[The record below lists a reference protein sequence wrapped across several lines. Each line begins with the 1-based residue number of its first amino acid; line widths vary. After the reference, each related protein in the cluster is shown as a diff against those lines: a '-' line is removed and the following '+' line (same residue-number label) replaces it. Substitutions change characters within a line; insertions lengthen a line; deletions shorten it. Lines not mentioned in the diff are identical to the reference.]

1 MDATARETCFPG
13 TRQSTLNN
21 LVNYLTDPSLRP
33 GRNVIWLRGPAGSG
47 KSIILNT
54 VAQHF
59 SDLRRRGA
67 FLFWD
72 RNDPHN
78 SDPLQM
84 IRTLAFQLAEF
95 SPIFAAKLA
104 AHIDLSPTIATWPV
118 DTQFLYFIMEP
129 LTELAR
135 EFDLGPI
142 VIILDDFDECGT
154 VESRRELLGAL
165 SGGLTKLPTEF
176 RVLISSRDEPDIRD
190 ALSRLKVDTWDVPV
204 GDATTASDISHYLR
218 RQFANALPRF
228 EGYNLRPNW
237 PGEEAIKKLADQSD
251 GLFIWASTAI
261 RFIESGDPE
270 EILGKVLDVSP
281 QDSLDNLYRV
291 ALTHQF
297 HLSDKSELDAARSI
311 LGAVEVV
318 REEVTDD
325 QLSQLLGLKLDAV
338 QSILSKL
345 WPILRWDRGRP
356 VRVFNAPLS
365 DFFCPPDRRQ
375 DMPRPTHLSLHDGL
389 ASDCFQIMERDL
401 KFNICGIETSY
412 YRNQDIDGI
421 RDHVDRAITPALIY
435 AARYWIDHL
444 ELGTPESGSHPLAD
458 AITSFINDRF
468 LYWIEVFSATN
479 QMFMTP
485 IILKKAASW
494 ARVCRLSC
502 VTMQPTEFRPI
513 GSRTGTSR
521 NNIRGRGICECLP
534 VSNEPEHTAHLSV
547 SFAIRTLRICL
558 CAADT

>member
-1 MDATARETCFPG
+1 MDATARETCLPG

-59 SDLRRRGA
+59 LDLRRRGA

-72 RNDPHN
+72 RNDPLN

-95 SPIFAAKLA
+95 SPTFAAKLA
-104 AHIDLSPTIATWPV
+104 ARIDLSPTTV
-118 DTQFLYFIMEP
+118 NTQFRDFIMEP
-129 LTELAR
+129 LRELAR

-142 VIILDDFDECGT
+142 VIILDAFDECGT

-165 SGGLTKLPTEF
+165 SVGLTNLPTEF
-176 RVLISSRDEPDIRD
+176 RVLISSRDDPDIRRS
-190 ALSRLKVDTWDVPV
+190 LSRLKVDTWDVPV

-270 EILGKVLDVSP
+270 EILGKVLDASAQNP
-281 QDSLDNLYRV
+281 SSSNLYRV

-338 QSILSKL
+338 QNILSQL

-365 DFFCPPDRRQ
+365 EFFFPSDRRQ
-375 DMPRPTHLSLHDGL
+375 DMPWPTHISFHDDL
-389 ASDCFQIMERDL
+389 ASDCFQVMERDL

-421 RDHVDRAITPALIY
+421 RDHVDRAITPALMY

-479 QMFMTP
+479 QMFMIP

-502 VTMQPTEFRPI
+502 VMMQPTEFRPI

-521 NNIRGRGICECLP
+521 NNIRGTGICECLP
-534 VSNEPEHTAHLSV
+534 VSNETEHTTHLFV
-547 SFAIRTLRICL
+547 CFAIRTLRICL
-558 CAADT
+558 SAADT

>member
-21 LVNYLTDPSLRP
+21 LINYLTDPSLRP

-72 RNDPHN
+72 RNDPLN

-95 SPIFAAKLA
+95 SPTFAAKLA
-104 AHIDLSPTIATWPV
+104 ARIDLSPTTATSTV
-118 DTQFLYFIMEP
+118 DTQFRYFIMEP
-129 LTELAR
+129 LAELAR

-142 VIILDDFDECGT
+142 VIILDAFDECGT

-165 SGGLTKLPTEF
+165 SVGLTKLPTEF
-176 RVLISSRDEPDIRD
+176 RVLISSRDDPDIRR
-190 ALSRLKVDTWDVPV
+190 ALSRLKVDTWDVLV

-270 EILGKVLDVSP
+270 EILGKVLDASA
-281 QDSLDNLYRV
+281 QDPSSSNLYRV

-338 QSILSKL
+338 QNILSQL
-345 WPILRWDRGRP
+345 WPILRWNRGRP

-365 DFFCPPDRRQ
+365 DFFRRQ
-375 DMPRPTHLSLHDGL
+375 DMPWPTHISFHDDL

-421 RDHVDRAITPALIY
+421 RDHVDRGPILDRSSGTWD
-435 AARYWIDHL
+435 ARIRL
-444 ELGTPESGSHPLAD
+444 
-458 AITSFINDRF
+458 TS
-468 LYWIEVFSATN
+468 S
-479 QMFMTP
+479 
-485 IILKKAASW
+485 
-494 ARVCRLSC
+494 
-502 VTMQPTEFRPI
+502 
-513 GSRTGTSR
+513 
-521 NNIRGRGICECLP
+521 CECHY
-534 VSNEPEHTAHLSV
+534 E
-547 SFAIRTLRICL
+547 FYQ
-558 CAADT
+558 